1 MRDLMKR
8 STWDQP
14 YQAYTWGSFLWLLI
28 ATVVFLAAFGGPAW
42 WVEYYPRPDGLIA
55 IEPRSMGLFR
65 MCIRGDCVVDLTNRL
80 LVAKYVPQEYKEVS
94 LLCLPCSQWL
104 MSFGLFFIIV
114 LYIAYVA
121 FLVGGDTYHLQ
132 VILQFVVALLILISV
147 SVYGTY
153 FRGSK
158 PYLPFGWSYWFA
170 VMACFLFLSNA
181 IFMLFVTI
189 SVRKKRRMSPMK
201 LYVMK
206 DSDKQHQ
213 RLQ

>member
-1 MRDLMKR
+1 MIVNWLT
-8 STWDQP
+8 SQH
-14 YQAYTWGSFLWLLI
+14 AGLFSFNFLDSIHTLKPKYLLI
-28 ATVVFLAAFGGPAW
+28 NWLH
-42 WVEYYPRPDGLIA
+42 
-55 IEPRSMGLFR
+55 EP
-65 MCIRGDCVVDLTNRL
+65 LTN
-80 LVAKYVPQEYKEVS
+80 S
-94 LLCLPCSQWL
+94 LPLNHHHPTPS
-104 MSFGLFFIIV
+104 
-114 LYIAYVA
+114 
-121 FLVGGDTYHLQ
+121 
-132 VILQFVVALLILISV
+132 ALLILISV

-170 VMACFLFLSNA
+170 VVACFLFLSNA